1 MLEYLPES
9 QGNFL
14 GVKGSGKLTD
24 HDYRE
29 VYVPRLEA
37 TVQEYGK
44 VRLLFYMDE
53 SFAGWE
59 LGALWDDTKYGMKYK
74 DNFEKLAV
82 VGGAKWI
89 EVGIKLFSRL
99 MKGEVKTFPAEQLAA
114 AWDWLKA

>member
-9 QGNFL
+9 EGNVL

-29 VYVPRLEA
+29 VYVPRLED
-37 TVQEYGK
+37 TVKEYGQ

-59 LGALWDDTKYGMKYK
+59 LGAMWDDAKYGMKYK

-89 EVGIKLFSRL
+89 EVGVKLFSHF